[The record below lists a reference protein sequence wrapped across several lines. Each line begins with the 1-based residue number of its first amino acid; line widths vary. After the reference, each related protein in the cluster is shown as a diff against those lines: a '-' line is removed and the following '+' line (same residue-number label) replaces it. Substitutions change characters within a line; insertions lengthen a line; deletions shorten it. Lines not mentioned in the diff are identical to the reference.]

1 MKLSVSTAVYYRYS
15 LVESIKRIAE
25 IGYSA
30 VEIWGGRPHAYPD
43 DITDAKI
50 DEIQKCIREYDL
62 EISGLIP
69 AQFRYPTNLSIED
82 EKIREASISYISD
95 SIDIAGRLEIKYV
108 SVCPGFT
115 IFGQSRESGYNLFK
129 DSLYRI
135 LEHAAK
141 FDNIEI
147 LIEPAHKFET
157 DIIIFCE
164 DSLKLLE
171 EINKPNLGIVIDT
184 GHINVNKE
192 SFSDAVRLLGE
203 HIKHIHIDDNLGYND
218 DHLIPGEGN
227 INFEKVI
234 LDLKK
239 INYKAFLTVE
249 LGFGYTIDPD
259 RAVYQSLKYLNKIGI
274 E

>member
-25 IGYSA
+25 LGYNA
-30 VEIWGGRPHAYPD
+30 VEIWGGRPHAFPD
-43 DITDAKI
+43 DMTDSKI
-50 DEIQKCIREYDL
+50 NEIKKSIREYDL

-69 AQFRYPTNLSIED
+69 AQFRYPTNLGIED
-82 EKIREASISYISD
+82 EKIREASISYINH
-95 SIDIAGRLEIKYV
+95 SINIADRLGIKYV

-115 IFGQSRESGYNLFK
+115 LFGKSRGLGSDLLKN
-129 DSLYRI
+129 SLYKI

-141 FDNIEI
+141 FNNIEI
-147 LIEPAHKFET
+147 LIEPAHKLET
-157 DIIIFCE
+157 NIIIFIE

-171 EINKPNLGIVIDT
+171 EINKPSLGIVLDT

-192 SFSDAVRLLGE
+192 LFSDAVRLLGD
-203 HIKHIHIDDNLGYND
+203 HIKHIHIDDNHGYND

-239 INYKAFLTVE
+239 INYKGFLTVE

-259 RAVYQSLKYLNKIGI
+259 KAVYQSLKYLNKIGI
-274 E
+274 K

>member
-15 LVESIKRIAE
+15 LVESIKRIAKL
-25 IGYSA
+25 GYNA
-30 VEIWGGRPHAYPD
+30 VEIWGGRPHAFPD
-43 DITDAKI
+43 DMTDSKI
-50 DEIQKCIREYDL
+50 NEIKKCIREYDL
-62 EISGLIP
+62 KISGLIP

-82 EKIREASISYISD
+82 EKIREASISYINH
-95 SIDIAGRLEIKYV
+95 SINIADRLGIKYV

-115 IFGQSRESGYNLFK
+115 LFGQSRESGYNLFK
-129 DSLYRI
+129 DSLCRI

-141 FDNIEI
+141 FNNIEI

-157 DIIIFCE
+157 DIIIFIE
-164 DSLKLLE
+164 DSLRLLE
-171 EINKPNLGIVIDT
+171 EMNKSSLGIVLDT

-192 SFSDAVRLLGE
+192 SFSDAVRLLGD
-203 HIKHIHIDDNLGYND
+203 HIKHIHIDDNHGYND

-239 INYKAFLTVE
+239 INYKGFLTVE

-274 E
+274 K